1 MKACVQG
8 RAFDG
13 YRLWAR
19 HIVVSFIL
27 LTLAGCATRI
37 TKAGSPT
44 TTPSAWSSVGQSTA
58 QASAGDLSQWWSRFG
73 DSTLS
78 SLIEQ
83 ALRANPNLRIAQA
96 RLHEARAQRNLAAA
110 NRLPTIGAS
119 GSISGQQAIGG
130 PSGPQG
136 AIVAGGSAA
145 STGSGNL
152 YSAVLDASW
161 EPDVFGIK
169 RYALKGAQAD
179 LQATQNDL
187 YSTQVS
193 LVAEV
198 ASNYSDLRTF
208 QKRLRIARENEASQ
222 AQTAQITEWRA
233 EAGLVSSVDVEQA
246 RTNLAQTGAQIPSL
260 EASVAQAQHRLGIL
274 LGLSPGA
281 LKEQLAVSAPNLPV
295 PDQVAVGIPA
305 EILRQR
311 PDVKAAEQRIIAET
325 ARLAKARA
333 ARYPSFSL
341 TGSIGAELIT
351 GALSSGTSIGT
362 WAGSAAQTIFDG
374 GRIRQ
379 QINIQS
385 AVQERAVATY
395 ESTVL
400 TALEDVENALV
411 SFEKNRQRLA
421 ALNTARGAAHN
432 AASLA
437 RNRYSAGL
445 TDFQTV
451 LDTERTVLSIED
463 SIATTEGDRITAL
476 IKLYKA
482 MGGGWS
488 STTVTTNS
496 QTQGNHS

>member
-19 HIVVSFIL
+19 HIVVSLIL
-27 LTLAGCATRI
+27 LTLAGCATR
-37 TKAGSPT
+37 TTKAKAGSPT
-44 TTPSAWSSVGQSTA
+44 TTPPAWSSVGQSTV
-58 QASAGDLSQWWSRFG
+58 QALSGDLSQWWLRFG

-83 ALRANPNLRIAQA
+83 ALRANPNVRIAQA
-96 RLHEARAQRNLAAA
+96 RLREARAQRNLAAA

-130 PSGPQG
+130 SSGPQG

-145 STGSGNL
+145 SASSGNL
-152 YSAVLDASW
+152 YSAALDASW
-161 EPDVFGIK
+161 EPDVFGSK

-179 LQATQNDL
+179 LQATQNDF

-260 EASVAQAQHRLGIL
+260 ETSVAQAQHRLGIL
-274 LGLSPGA
+274 LGLSPGT
-281 LKEQLAVSAPNLPV
+281 LKEQLAVSAPILPV

-333 ARYPSFSL
+333 ARYPSF
-341 TGSIGAELIT
+341 
-351 GALSSGTSIGT
+351 
-362 WAGSAAQTIFDG
+362 QP
-374 GRIRQ
+374 
-379 QINIQS
+379 
-385 AVQERAVATY
+385 
-395 ESTVL
+395 
-400 TALEDVENALV
+400 
-411 SFEKNRQRLA
+411 
-421 ALNTARGAAHN
+421 
-432 AASLA
+432 
-437 RNRYSAGL
+437 
-445 TDFQTV
+445 
-451 LDTERTVLSIED
+451 
-463 SIATTEGDRITAL
+463 DRID
-476 IKLYKA
+476 
-482 MGGGWS
+482 WS
-488 STTVTTNS
+488 RADNRRAE
-496 QTQGNHS
+496 